1 MPNASLEKPVSSLS
15 LSDMLQGL
23 GTPNARV
30 GGAVDLR
37 DANHPTDLKV
47 LDEAGE
53 WSAFSRPYAKQ
64 DGCWESNIQI
74 DGMHCAACSL
84 TIEEALNAVP
94 GVLQA
99 NVSAGSHRARVIWS
113 ENAAKPSDWMQAVQA
128 VGYRAVP
135 ANDIF
140 ARERRLAEGRQSLW
154 QLSVA
159 GLCMMQ
165 VMMYAYPTYNAMPGD
180 MTQEMLNL
188 LRWASWVLTLPVL
201 IFSCGPFFKNALK
214 DIAQRRVSMD
224 LPVAIGMVIT
234 FVVSTMGTFD
244 PQGIFGKEVYF
255 DSLTMFVFFLLA
267 GRWLELRLRDRTAGA
282 LEALMNRM
290 PDQVSRVKADGTVEL
305 VAVRRL
311 QRNDVVRILPGETL
325 PADGTVL
332 KGDTL
337 VDEALLTGESH
348 PIHRSVGSAVI
359 AGSHNLSSVIDMRID
374 HIGDQ
379 TRYAQI
385 VALMQS
391 ASTSK
396 PPIAKLADRIA
407 KPFLIA
413 VLFAAFLAGAYWWR
427 HDPGHALMVAASVL
441 IVTCPCA
448 LSLATPAAMLAA
460 AGALAKQGVMV
471 RNLSSFEALAKVDT
485 VVFDKTGTLTRDA
498 MVLSQTTVR
507 NGVSQQQVRAWAAA
521 LAQNSLHPVSK
532 ALVAAAKNTAEHRL
546 DLQDVTEVAGG
557 GVMASA
563 MVHGQTVLLRLG
575 SATFCDI
582 AQSQRSRSNQVQA
595 YLADDQGWL
604 ATFDLI
610 EDVREDAQ
618 KTVKALQLAGITVH
632 LLSGDGAQAAARVAQ
647 QVGINDYQGACTP
660 QDKLAFLQQ
669 QKSAGRKVAVVGD
682 GLNDGPMLAGA
693 HVSFA
698 FGQAVPLAQAQSD
711 FVVLG
716 GKLEVVAR
724 AANLA
729 KETLKIVKQNL
740 WWAAIYNAICVPLA
754 VFGWLPAWLAGL
766 GMAFSSLFVVLNALR
781 LSAADTPTST
791 IDAHSI
797 GEIKHSEV
805 D

>member
-1 MPNASLEKPVSSLS
+1 
-15 LSDMLQGL
+15 MLQGM
-23 GTPNARV
+23 GAPMARARSTADIGNA
-30 GGAVDLR
+30 
-37 DANHPTDLKV
+37 NKQTDLKV
-47 LDEAGE
+47 LDESDE
-53 WSAFSRPYAKQ
+53 WSAFSRPYTKQ

-113 ENAAKPSDWMQAVQA
+113 EKAVKPSDWMQAVQA
-128 VGYRAVP
+128 VGYKAVP

-165 VMMYAYPTYNAMPGD
+165 VMMYAYPTYNALPGD

-214 DIAQRRVSMD
+214 DISQRRVSMD

-234 FVVSTMGTFD
+234 FVVSTLGTFD

-267 GRWLELRLRDRTAGA
+267 GRWLEHRLRDRTAGA

-290 PDQVSRVKADGTVEL
+290 PDQVSRVKADGTMEQVP
-305 VAVRRL
+305 VRRL
-311 QRNDVVRILPGETL
+311 QLNDVVRILPGDTL

-332 KGDTL
+332 KGETL

-348 PIHRSVGSAVI
+348 PVHRGVGAFVI
-359 AGSHNLSSVIDMRID
+359 AGSHNLSSVMDMRID
-374 HIGDQ
+374 HIGEQ

-413 VLFAAFLAGAYWWR
+413 VLFAAILAGAYWWR
-427 HDPGHALMVAASVL
+427 QDPGHALMVAASVL

-498 MVLSQTTVR
+498 MVLSHTTVR
-507 NGVSQQQVRAWAAA
+507 TGASQAQVLAWAST

-532 ALVAAAKNTAEHRL
+532 ALVAAAQNKTESNL
-546 DLQDVTEVAGG
+546 ILKDVTEVAGG
-557 GVMASA
+557 GVKA
-563 MVHGQTVLLRLG
+563 MGIVQGQSVSLRLG
-575 SATFCDI
+575 SATFCNI
-582 AQSQRSRSNQVQA
+582 AQSERTLSNQVQA

-618 KTVKALQLAGITVH
+618 KTIKALQLAGMTVH
-632 LLSGDGAQAAARVAQ
+632 LLSGDSAQAAARVAQ
-647 QVGINDYQGACTP
+647 QVGIKDFQGGCTP

-669 QKSAGRKVAVVGD
+669 QKSAGRNVAVVGD

-716 GKLEVVAR
+716 GKLAVVAQ
-724 AANLA
+724 AAVLA
-729 KETLKIVKQNL
+729 KRTLTIVKQNL

-781 LSAADTPTST
+781 LPVANTSVSI
-791 IDAHSI
+791 IDAHQSV
-797 GEIKHSEV
+797 K
-805 D
+805 

>member
-1 MPNASLEKPVSSLS
+1 MPNASLEKPVSPVT
-15 LSDMLQGL
+15 LSDMLQGM
-23 GTPNARV
+23 GAPMARARSTADIGNA
-30 GGAVDLR
+30 
-37 DANHPTDLKV
+37 NKQTDLKV
-47 LDEAGE
+47 LDESDE
-53 WSAFSRPYAKQ
+53 WSAFSRPYTKQ

-113 ENAAKPSDWMQAVQA
+113 EKAVKPSDWMQAVQA
-128 VGYRAVP
+128 VGYKAVP

-165 VMMYAYPTYNAMPGD
+165 VMMYAYPTYNALPGD

-234 FVVSTMGTFD
+234 FVVSTLGTFD

-267 GRWLELRLRDRTAGA
+267 GRWLEHRLRDRTAGA

-290 PDQVSRVKADGTVEL
+290 PDLVSRVKADGSVEL
-305 VAVRRL
+305 VPVRRL
-311 QRNDVVRILPGETL
+311 QLNDVIRILPGDTV

-348 PIHRSVGSAVI
+348 PVHRSVGSAII

-374 HIGDQ
+374 HIGNQ

-413 VLFAAFLAGAYWWR
+413 VLFAAILAGAYWWR

-498 MVLSQTTVR
+498 MVLSHTTVR
-507 NGVSQQQVRAWAAA
+507 TGASQAQVLAWAST

-532 ALVAAAKNTAEHRL
+532 ALVAAAQNHIESNLILK
-546 DLQDVTEVAGG
+546 DVTEVAGG
-557 GVMASA
+557 GVKA
-563 MVHGQTVLLRLG
+563 MGIVQGQSVSLRLG
-575 SATFCDI
+575 SATFCNI
-582 AQSQRSRSNQVQA
+582 AQSERTSSNQVQA
-595 YLADDQGWL
+595 YLADDHGWL

-618 KTVKALQLAGITVH
+618 ETIKALQLAGMTVH
-632 LLSGDGAQAAARVAQ
+632 LLSGDSAQAAARVAQ
-647 QVGINDYQGACTP
+647 QVGIKDFQGGCTP

-669 QKSAGRKVAVVGD
+669 QKSAGRNVAVVGD

-716 GKLEVVAR
+716 GKLEVVAQ
-724 AANLA
+724 AAVLA
-729 KETLKIVKQNL
+729 KRTLKIVKQNL

-781 LSAADTPTST
+781 LSLVNTPVSI
-791 IDAHSI
+791 IDVHQSV
-797 GEIKHSEV
+797 K
-805 D
+805 

>member
-1 MPNASLEKPVSSLS
+1 MPQASLEKPVSPISF
-15 LSDMLQGL
+15 SDMLQGL
-23 GTPNARV
+23 STPVSGLGGTTVRQNS
-30 GGAVDLR
+30 
-37 DANHPTDLKV
+37 NKQIDLKV
-47 LDEAGE
+47 LDEADE
-53 WSAFSRPYAKQ
+53 WSAFSRPYAKK

-113 ENAAKPSDWMQAVQA
+113 EQVVKPSDWIQAVHT

-140 ARERRLAEGRQSLW
+140 ARERRLAEGRQALW

-165 VMMYAYPTYNAMPGD
+165 VMMYAYPTYNALPGD

-214 DIAQRRVSMD
+214 DISQRRVSMD

-234 FVVSTMGTFD
+234 FVVSTLGTFN
-244 PQGIFGKEVYF
+244 PQGLFGKEVYF

-267 GRWLELRLRDRTAGA
+267 GRWLEHRLRDRTAGA

-290 PDQVSRVKADGTVEL
+290 PDQVSRVKADGEVEL
-305 VAVRRL
+305 VPVRRL
-311 QRNDVVRILPGETL
+311 QPNDVVRILPGDTL

-348 PIHRSVGSAVI
+348 
-359 AGSHNLSSVIDMRID
+359 NLSSVIDMRID
-374 HIGDQ
+374 HIGNQ

-498 MVLSQTTVR
+498 MVLSQTTAR
-507 NGVSQQQVRAWAAA
+507 TGTSQTQVLEWASA

-532 ALVAAAKNTAEHRL
+532 ALVVAAKNSANLASNQSAHTGIADSRI
-546 DLQDVTEVAGG
+546 QINDVTEVAGG
-557 GVMASA
+557 GVKAIA
-563 MVHGQTVLLRLG
+563 VLQGQTHILRLG
-575 SATFCDI
+575 SATFCGI
-582 AQSQRSRSNQVQA
+582 SRSERSASSQVQA
-595 YLADDQGWL
+595 YLADDHGWL

-618 KTVKALQLAGITVH
+618 ETIKALQLAGMTVH
-632 LLSGDGAQAAARVAQ
+632 LLSGDSAQAAARVAQ
-647 QVGINDYQGACTP
+647 QVGIKDFQGGCTP

-669 QKSAGRKVAVVGD
+669 QKSAGRNVAVVGD

-716 GKLEVVAR
+716 GKLEVVAQ
-724 AANLA
+724 AAVLA
-729 KETLKIVKQNL
+729 KRTLKIVKQNL

-781 LSAADTPTST
+781 LSLVNTPVSI
-791 IDAHSI
+791 IDVHQSV
-797 GEIKHSEV
+797 K
-805 D
+805 

>member
-1 MPNASLEKPVSSLS
+1 MPNASLEKPVSRPNT
-15 LSDMLQGL
+15 LSDMLQGM
-23 GTPNARV
+23 GAPMARARSTADIGNA
-30 GGAVDLR
+30 
-37 DANHPTDLKV
+37 NKQTDLKV
-47 LDEAGE
+47 LDESDE
-53 WSAFSRPYAKQ
+53 WSAFSRPYTKK

-74 DGMHCAACSL
+74 DGMHCAACYL

-113 ENAAKPSDWMQAVQA
+113 EQAVKPSDWMQAVQA
-128 VGYRAVP
+128 VGYKAVP

-165 VMMYAYPTYNAMPGD
+165 VMMYAYPTYNALPGD

-214 DIAQRRVSMD
+214 DISQRRVSMD

-234 FVVSTMGTFD
+234 FVVSTLGTFD

-267 GRWLELRLRDRTAGA
+267 GRWLEHRLRDRTAGA

-290 PDQVSRVKADGTVEL
+290 PDQVSRVKADGTMEQVP
-305 VAVRRL
+305 VRRL
-311 QRNDVVRILPGETL
+311 QLNDVIRILPGDTV

-337 VDEALLTGESH
+337 LDEALLTGESH
-348 PIHRSVGSAVI
+348 PVHRSVGSAII

-374 HIGDQ
+374 HIGNQ

-413 VLFAAFLAGAYWWR
+413 VLFAAILAGAYWWR
-427 HDPGHALMVAASVL
+427 QDPGHALMVAASVL

-498 MVLSQTTVR
+498 MVLSHTTVR
-507 NGVSQQQVRAWAAA
+507 TGASQVQVLAWAST

-532 ALVAAAKNTAEHRL
+532 ALVAAAQNNIESNLILKDA
-546 DLQDVTEVAGG
+546 TEIAGG
-557 GVMASA
+557 GVKA
-563 MVHGQTVLLRLG
+563 MGIVQGQSVSLRLG
-575 SATFCDI
+575 SASFCNI
-582 AQSQRSRSNQVQA
+582 AQSERTSSNQVQA
-595 YLADDQGWL
+595 YLADDDGWL

-618 KTVKALQLAGITVH
+618 KTIKALQLAGMTVH
-632 LLSGDGAQAAARVAQ
+632 LLSGDSAQAAARVAQ
-647 QVGINDYQGACTP
+647 QVGIKDFQGGCTP

-669 QKSAGRKVAVVGD
+669 QKSAGRNVAVVGD

-716 GKLEVVAR
+716 GKLEVVAQ
-724 AANLA
+724 AAVLA
-729 KETLKIVKQNL
+729 KRTLKIVKQNL

-781 LSAADTPTST
+781 LSLVKTPVSI
-791 IDAHSI
+791 IDVHQSV
-797 GEIKHSEV
+797 K
-805 D
+805 

>member
-1 MPNASLEKPVSSLS
+1 
-15 LSDMLQGL
+15 MLQGM
-23 GTPNARV
+23 GAPMARARSTADIGNA
-30 GGAVDLR
+30 
-37 DANHPTDLKV
+37 NKQTDLKV
-47 LDEAGE
+47 LDESDE
-53 WSAFSRPYAKQ
+53 WSAFSRPYTKK

-113 ENAAKPSDWMQAVQA
+113 EQAVKPSDWMQAVQA
-128 VGYRAVP
+128 VGYKAVP

-165 VMMYAYPTYNAMPGD
+165 VMMYAYPTYNALPGD

-214 DIAQRRVSMD
+214 DISQRRVSMD

-234 FVVSTMGTFD
+234 FVVSTLGTFD

-267 GRWLELRLRDRTAGA
+267 GRWLEHRLRDRTAGA

-290 PDQVSRVKADGTVEL
+290 PDQVSRVKADGTMEQVP
-305 VAVRRL
+305 VRRL
-311 QRNDVVRILPGETL
+311 QLNDVIRILPGDTL

-337 VDEALLTGESH
+337 LDEALLTGESH
-348 PIHRSVGSAVI
+348 PVHRSVGSAII

-374 HIGDQ
+374 HIGNQ

-413 VLFAAFLAGAYWWR
+413 VLFAAILAGAYWWR

-498 MVLSQTTVR
+498 MVLSHTTVR
-507 NGVSQQQVRAWAAA
+507 TGASQVQVLAWAST

-532 ALVAAAKNTAEHRL
+532 ALVAAAQNNIEFNLILK
-546 DLQDVTEVAGG
+546 DVTEVAGG
-557 GVMASA
+557 GVKA
-563 MVHGQTVLLRLG
+563 MGIVQGQSVSLRLG
-575 SATFCDI
+575 SATFCNI
-582 AQSQRSRSNQVQA
+582 AQSERTSSNQVQA
-595 YLADDQGWL
+595 YLADGQGWL

-618 KTVKALQLAGITVH
+618 KTIKDLQMAGMTVH
-632 LLSGDGAQAAARVAQ
+632 LLSGDSEQAAARVAQ
-647 QVGINDYQGACTP
+647 QVGINDYQGGCTP

-669 QKSAGRKVAVVGD
+669 QKSAGRNVAVVGD

-716 GKLEVVAR
+716 GKLEVVAQ
-724 AANLA
+724 AAVLA
-729 KETLKIVKQNL
+729 KRTLKIVKQNL

-781 LSAADTPTST
+781 LSLVNTPVSI
-791 IDAHSI
+791 IDVHQSV
-797 GEIKHSEV
+797 K
-805 D
+805 

>member
-1 MPNASLEKPVSSLS
+1 
-15 LSDMLQGL
+15 
-23 GTPNARV
+23 
-30 GGAVDLR
+30 
-37 DANHPTDLKV
+37 
-47 LDEAGE
+47 
-53 WSAFSRPYAKQ
+53 
-64 DGCWESNIQI
+64 
-74 DGMHCAACSL
+74 AACSL

-113 ENAAKPSDWMQAVQA
+113 EKAVKPSDWMQAVQA
-128 VGYRAVP
+128 VGYKAVP

-165 VMMYAYPTYNAMPGD
+165 VMMYAYPTYNALPGD

-234 FVVSTMGTFD
+234 FVVSTLGTFD

-267 GRWLELRLRDRTAGA
+267 GRWLEHRLRDRTAGA

-290 PDQVSRVKADGTVEL
+290 PDLVSRVKADGSVEL
-305 VAVRRL
+305 VPVRRL
-311 QRNDVVRILPGETL
+311 QLNDVIRILPGDTV

-348 PIHRSVGSAVI
+348 PVHRSVGSAII

-374 HIGDQ
+374 HIGNQ

-413 VLFAAFLAGAYWWR
+413 VLFAAILAGAYWWR

-498 MVLSQTTVR
+498 MVLSHTTVR
-507 NGVSQQQVRAWAAA
+507 TGASQAQVLAWAST

-532 ALVAAAKNTAEHRL
+532 ALVAAAQNHIESNLILK
-546 DLQDVTEVAGG
+546 DVTEVAGG
-557 GVMASA
+557 GVKA
-563 MVHGQTVLLRLG
+563 MGIVQGQSVSLRLG
-575 SATFCDI
+575 SATFCNI
-582 AQSQRSRSNQVQA
+582 AQSERTSSNQVQA
-595 YLADDQGWL
+595 YLADDHGWL

-618 KTVKALQLAGITVH
+618 ETIKALQLAGMTVH
-632 LLSGDGAQAAARVAQ
+632 LLSGDSAQAAARVAQ
-647 QVGINDYQGACTP
+647 QVGIKDFQGGCTP

-669 QKSAGRKVAVVGD
+669 QKSAGRNVAVVGD

-716 GKLEVVAR
+716 GKLEVVAQ
-724 AANLA
+724 AAVLA
-729 KETLKIVKQNL
+729 KRTLKIVKQNL

-781 LSAADTPTST
+781 LSLVNTPVSI
-791 IDAHSI
+791 IDVHQSV
-797 GEIKHSEV
+797 K
-805 D
+805 

>member
-1 MPNASLEKPVSSLS
+1 
-15 LSDMLQGL
+15 MLQGM
-23 GTPNARV
+23 GVPMARARSTADIGNA
-30 GGAVDLR
+30 
-37 DANHPTDLKV
+37 NKQTDLKV
-47 LDEAGE
+47 LDESDE
-53 WSAFSRPYAKQ
+53 WSAFSRPYTKK

-113 ENAAKPSDWMQAVQA
+113 EKAVKPSDWMQAVQA
-128 VGYRAVP
+128 VGYKAVP

-165 VMMYAYPTYNAMPGD
+165 VMMYAYPTYNALPGD

-214 DIAQRRVSMD
+214 DISQRRVSMD

-234 FVVSTMGTFD
+234 FVVSTLGTFD

-267 GRWLELRLRDRTAGA
+267 GRWLEHRLRDRTAGA

-290 PDQVSRVKADGTVEL
+290 PDQVSRVKADGTMEQVP
-305 VAVRRL
+305 VRRL
-311 QRNDVVRILPGETL
+311 QLNDVIRILPGDTV

-337 VDEALLTGESH
+337 LDEALLTGESH
-348 PIHRSVGSAVI
+348 PVHRSVGSAII

-374 HIGDQ
+374 HIGNQ

-413 VLFAAFLAGAYWWR
+413 VLFAAILAGAYWWR
-427 HDPGHALMVAASVL
+427 QDPGHALMVAASVL

-498 MVLSQTTVR
+498 MVLSHTTVR
-507 NGVSQQQVRAWAAA
+507 TGASQVQVLAWAST

-532 ALVAAAKNTAEHRL
+532 ALVAAAQNNIESNLILKDA
-546 DLQDVTEVAGG
+546 TEIAGG
-557 GVMASA
+557 GVKA
-563 MVHGQTVLLRLG
+563 MGIVQGQSVSLRLG
-575 SATFCDI
+575 SASFCNI
-582 AQSQRSRSNQVQA
+582 AQSERTSSNQVQA
-595 YLADDQGWL
+595 YLADDHGWL

-618 KTVKALQLAGITVH
+618 ETIKALQLAGMTVH
-632 LLSGDGAQAAARVAQ
+632 LLSGDSAQAAARVAQ
-647 QVGINDYQGACTP
+647 QVGIKDFQGGCTP

-669 QKSAGRKVAVVGD
+669 QKSAGRNVAVVGD

-716 GKLEVVAR
+716 GKLEVVAQ
-724 AANLA
+724 AAVLA
-729 KETLKIVKQNL
+729 KRTLKIVKQNL

-781 LSAADTPTST
+781 LSLVNTPVSI
-791 IDAHSI
+791 IDVHQSV
-797 GEIKHSEV
+797 K
-805 D
+805 

>member
-1 MPNASLEKPVSSLS
+1 MPNASLEKPVSPVT
-15 LSDMLQGL
+15 LSDMLQGM
-23 GTPNARV
+23 GVPMARARSTADIGNA
-30 GGAVDLR
+30 
-37 DANHPTDLKV
+37 NKQTDLKV
-47 LDEAGE
+47 LDESDE
-53 WSAFSRPYAKQ
+53 WSAFSRPYTKQ

-113 ENAAKPSDWMQAVQA
+113 EKAVKPSDWMQAVQA
-128 VGYRAVP
+128 VGYKAVP

-165 VMMYAYPTYNAMPGD
+165 VMMYAYPTYNALPGD

-214 DIAQRRVSMD
+214 DISQRRVSMD

-234 FVVSTMGTFD
+234 FVVSTLGTFD

-267 GRWLELRLRDRTAGA
+267 GRWLEHRLRDRTAGA

-290 PDQVSRVKADGTVEL
+290 PDQVSRVKADGTMEQVP
-305 VAVRRL
+305 VRRL
-311 QRNDVVRILPGETL
+311 QLNDVIRILPGDTV

-337 VDEALLTGESH
+337 LDEALLTGESH
-348 PIHRSVGSAVI
+348 PVHRSVGSAII

-374 HIGDQ
+374 HIGNQ

-413 VLFAAFLAGAYWWR
+413 VLFAAILAGAYWWR
-427 HDPGHALMVAASVL
+427 QDPGHALMVAASVL

-498 MVLSQTTVR
+498 MVLSHTTVR
-507 NGVSQQQVRAWAAA
+507 TGASQVQVLAWAST

-532 ALVAAAKNTAEHRL
+532 ALVAAAQNNIESNLILKDA
-546 DLQDVTEVAGG
+546 TEIAGG
-557 GVMASA
+557 GVKA
-563 MVHGQTVLLRLG
+563 MGIVQGQSVSLRLG
-575 SATFCDI
+575 SASFCNI
-582 AQSQRSRSNQVQA
+582 AQSERTSSNQVQA
-595 YLADDQGWL
+595 YLADDHGWL

-618 KTVKALQLAGITVH
+618 ETIKALQLAGMTVH
-632 LLSGDGAQAAARVAQ
+632 LLSGDSAQAAARVAQ
-647 QVGINDYQGACTP
+647 QVGIKDFQGGCTP

-669 QKSAGRKVAVVGD
+669 QKSAGRNVAVVGD

-716 GKLEVVAR
+716 GKLEVVAQ
-724 AANLA
+724 AAVLA
-729 KETLKIVKQNL
+729 KRTLKIVKQNL

-781 LSAADTPTST
+781 LSLVNTPVSI
-791 IDAHSI
+791 IDVHQSV
-797 GEIKHSEV
+797 K
-805 D
+805 

>member
-1 MPNASLEKPVSSLS
+1 
-15 LSDMLQGL
+15 MLQGM
-23 GTPNARV
+23 GVPMARARSTADIGNA
-30 GGAVDLR
+30 
-37 DANHPTDLKV
+37 NKQTDLKV
-47 LDEAGE
+47 LDESDE
-53 WSAFSRPYAKQ
+53 WSAFSRPYTKQ

-113 ENAAKPSDWMQAVQA
+113 EKAVKPSDWMQAVQA
-128 VGYRAVP
+128 VGYKAVP

-165 VMMYAYPTYNAMPGD
+165 VMMYAYPTYNALPGD

-214 DIAQRRVSMD
+214 DISQRRVSMD

-234 FVVSTMGTFD
+234 FVVSTLGTFD

-267 GRWLELRLRDRTAGA
+267 GRWLEHRLRDRTAGA

-290 PDQVSRVKADGTVEL
+290 PDQVSRVKADGTMEQVP
-305 VAVRRL
+305 VRRL
-311 QRNDVVRILPGETL
+311 QLNDVIRILPGDTV

-337 VDEALLTGESH
+337 LDEALLTGESH
-348 PIHRSVGSAVI
+348 PVHRSVGSAII

-374 HIGDQ
+374 HIGNQ

-413 VLFAAFLAGAYWWR
+413 VLFAAILAGAYWWR
-427 HDPGHALMVAASVL
+427 QDPGHALMVAASVL

-498 MVLSQTTVR
+498 MVLSHTTVR
-507 NGVSQQQVRAWAAA
+507 TGASQVQVLAWAST

-532 ALVAAAKNTAEHRL
+532 ALVAAAQNNIESNLILKDA
-546 DLQDVTEVAGG
+546 TEIAGG
-557 GVMASA
+557 GVKA
-563 MVHGQTVLLRLG
+563 MGIVQGQSVSLRLG
-575 SATFCDI
+575 SASFCNI
-582 AQSQRSRSNQVQA
+582 AQSERTSSNQVQA
-595 YLADDQGWL
+595 YLADDHGWL

-618 KTVKALQLAGITVH
+618 ETIKALQLAGMTVH
-632 LLSGDGAQAAARVAQ
+632 LLSGDSAQAAARVAQ
-647 QVGINDYQGACTP
+647 QVGIKDFQGGCTP

-669 QKSAGRKVAVVGD
+669 QKSAGRNVAVVGD

-716 GKLEVVAR
+716 GKLEVVAQ
-724 AANLA
+724 AAVLA
-729 KETLKIVKQNL
+729 KRTLKIVKQNL

-781 LSAADTPTST
+781 LSLVNTPVSI
-791 IDAHSI
+791 IDVHQSV
-797 GEIKHSEV
+797 K
-805 D
+805 

>member
-1 MPNASLEKPVSSLS
+1 VRQNSNK
-15 LSDMLQGL
+15 QI
-23 GTPNARV
+23 
-30 GGAVDLR
+30 
-37 DANHPTDLKV
+37 DLKV
-47 LDEAGE
+47 LDEADE
-53 WSAFSRPYAKQ
+53 WSAFSRPYAKK

-113 ENAAKPSDWMQAVQA
+113 EQAVKPSDWIQAVHT

-140 ARERRLAEGRQSLW
+140 ARERRLAEGRQALW

-165 VMMYAYPTYNAMPGD
+165 VMMYAYPTYNALPGD

-214 DIAQRRVSMD
+214 DISQRRVSMD

-234 FVVSTMGTFD
+234 FVVSTLGTFN
-244 PQGIFGKEVYF
+244 PQGLFGKEVYF

-267 GRWLELRLRDRTAGA
+267 GRWLEHRLRDRTAGA

-290 PDQVSRVKADGTVEL
+290 PDQVSRVKADGEVEL
-305 VAVRRL
+305 VPVRRL
-311 QRNDVVRILPGETL
+311 QPNDVVRILPGDTL

-374 HIGDQ
+374 HIGNQ

-413 VLFAAFLAGAYWWR
+413 VLFAAILAGAYWWR
-427 HDPGHALMVAASVL
+427 QDPGHALMVAASVL

-498 MVLSQTTVR
+498 MVLSHTTVR
-507 NGVSQQQVRAWAAA
+507 TGASQVQVLAWAST

-532 ALVAAAKNTAEHRL
+532 ALVAAAQNNIESNLILKDA
-546 DLQDVTEVAGG
+546 TEIAGG
-557 GVMASA
+557 GVKA
-563 MVHGQTVLLRLG
+563 MGIVQGQSVSLRLG
-575 SATFCDI
+575 SATFCNI
-582 AQSQRSRSNQVQA
+582 AQSKRTLSNQVQA

-618 KTVKALQLAGITVH
+618 KTIKALQLAGMTVH
-632 LLSGDGAQAAARVAQ
+632 LLSGDSAQAAARVAQ
-647 QVGINDYQGACTP
+647 QVGIKDFQGGCTP

-669 QKSAGRKVAVVGD
+669 QKSAGRNVAVVGD

-716 GKLEVVAR
+716 GKLEVVAQ
-724 AANLA
+724 AAVLA
-729 KETLKIVKQNL
+729 KRTLKIVKQNL

-781 LSAADTPTST
+781 LSLVNTPVSI
-791 IDAHSI
+791 IDVHQSV
-797 GEIKHSEV
+797 K
-805 D
+805 

>member
-618 KTVKALQLAGITVH
+618 KTVKALQLAGMTVH